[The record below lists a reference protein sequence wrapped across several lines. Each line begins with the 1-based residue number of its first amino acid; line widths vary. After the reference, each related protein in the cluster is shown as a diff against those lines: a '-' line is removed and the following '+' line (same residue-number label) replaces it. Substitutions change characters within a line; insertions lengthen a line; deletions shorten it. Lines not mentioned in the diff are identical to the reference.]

1 MPKKMEKQG
10 SERTDRGLDVQD
22 GVGRACWKKLGTG
35 KWATRRRVGFRP
47 SEKSGVWEARGWF
60 FGFGALRKVT
70 DLLFALLMMWSM
82 SENIAGKK
90 KSSEKC

>member
-1 MPKKMEKQG
+1 MEKQG

-47 SEKSGVWEARGWF
+47 PEKSGAWE
-60 FGFGALRKVT
+60 GFWLRCGEKSCRSPLCAPDDVVGVGNYHWKKV
-70 DLLFALLMMWSM
+70 
-82 SENIAGKK
+82 AGKMLTVMRVF
-90 KSSEKC
+90 